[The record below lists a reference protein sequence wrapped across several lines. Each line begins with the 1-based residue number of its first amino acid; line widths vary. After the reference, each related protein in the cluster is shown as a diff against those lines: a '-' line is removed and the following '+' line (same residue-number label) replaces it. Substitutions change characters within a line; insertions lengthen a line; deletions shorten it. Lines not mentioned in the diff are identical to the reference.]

1 MQGSEMALV
10 LIVQD
15 HDRARSDLAATLRS
29 EGHTVL
35 EAATAQAGTDLARS
49 SAPAAILLDPS
60 LPDRS
65 GYELYASLQR
75 DRETRAIPVL
85 FLPRPSSPER
95 AGRAD
100 KRSLVGGVD
109 VVTRLGIALRTRLLH
124 DQLRKANPELHAA
137 VLTDS
142 LTGLANRR
150 ALEEQVRIDTGRAA
164 LAGGLALVLGD
175 LDRFNELNEQW
186 GYAVGDHLL
195 QAFAGQLHASCRT
208 QDTVGRWR
216 GGAFLLVLPGTGLDA
231 AWHVAERLRAKA
243 AELTSPIADDVPDA
257 PKPTVSFG
265 VTVHKAGERP
275 DDLLDRVEAGLD
287 RAKRSGRN
295 RCEVA

>member
-1 MQGSEMALV
+1 MQSFEMALV

-29 EGHTVL
+29 EGHNII
-35 EAATAQAGTDLARS
+35 EAASAQAGTDLARS
-49 SAPAAILLDPS
+49 STPAAILLDPT

-65 GYELYASLQR
+65 GYELYANLQR
-75 DRETRAIPVL
+75 DKETRAIPVL
-85 FLPRPSSPER
+85 FLPRPPST
-95 AGRAD
+95 ARAD
-100 KRSLVGGVD
+100 RRSLVGGVD

-124 DQLRKANPELHAA
+124 DQLRRANPDLHAA

-150 ALEEQVRIDTGRAA
+150 ALEEQVRIETGRAA
-164 LAGGLALVLGD
+164 EAGGLALVLGD
-175 LDRFNELNEQW
+175 LDRFNEINEQW

-195 QAFAGQLHASCRT
+195 QAFAGQLHISCRN

-216 GGAFLLVLPGTGLDA
+216 GGAFLLVLPGTKLDA
-231 AWHVAERLRAKA
+231 AWHVAERLRGRA
-243 AELTSPIADDVPDA
+243 AELTSPIAEDVPDA

-265 VTVHKAGERP
+265 VTEHRPGERAG
-275 DDLLDRVEAGLD
+275 DLLDRVEAGLD